1 MVNNSNNTTV
11 PVNEASQQTAKPP
24 SPEMLQ
30 KIAEFRQHLQSS
42 FGKVSLALMA
52 LPRYRHLNI
61 GELQQFVLNPLLH
74 DRIAF
79 AFSESKDANQDMAG
93 FAIWAS
99 VSEETNT
106 RLLEQVRA
114 GVFPIRLK
122 PEDWQSG
129 DIHWLLDV
137 VAPNKQVTAAVIA
150 NFNKVVK
157 GSSLRLHPLVANL
170 LDPEVLEKMG
180 AEKIDTS
187 STGPETV

>member
-1 MVNNSNNTTV
+1 MVNNFNNTKIQG
-11 PVNEASQQTAKPP
+11 NEASEQTAQPP
-24 SPEMLQ
+24 STEMLQ

-42 FGKVSLALMA
+42 FGKVSLALMT

-61 GELQQFVLNPLLH
+61 GELQQLVLDPLLH

-79 AFSESKDANQDMAG
+79 AFTESKEEGQDMAG

-106 RLLEQVRA
+106 RLLEQVSA

-137 VAPNKQVTAAVIA
+137 VAPNKQVTTAVIS
-150 NFNKVVK
+150 NFNKLVK
-157 GSSLRLHPLVANL
+157 GGSLRLHPQVARL

-180 AEKIDTS
+180 AEKLDAYS
-187 STGPETV
+187 KGPEVV